1 MKTSTAKN
9 IKTHSRQTNKDLA
22 TSLIRIIND
31 RQPDMTELMLN
42 DIDDYRDS
50 TKKTGPSGCCYRLKD
65 DGDYFTTKDG
75 DTVQL
80 SFSARKRLVLL
91 TGGSAV
97 KIKNADGTVQTNS
110 VGKPKEELIGGA
122 FSSQDFRRCF
132 DYIKS
137 CGAWIEDDT
146 GREFVIDTDEVNN
159 AMRNGHRWDSLNR
172 RVAVRSRRN
181 ATKSIKITHHM
192 DLPDIKNGKFSKPKK
207 AEEYYTL
214 LVKYIMNE
222 AVSGG
227 VSLDVKINGTQ
238 VLTSVD
244 SQ

>member
-9 IKTHSRQTNKDLA
+9 IKTHSRQTSAKLA
-22 TSLIRIIND
+22 QSLIRLQND

-42 DIDDYRDS
+42 DIDAYGKS
-50 TKKTGPSGCCYRLKD
+50 SKQTGASGCFYRLTS
-65 DGDYFTTKDG
+65 GGTYFTTGKG
-75 DTVQL
+75 KNETVQL
-80 SFSARKRLVLL
+80 SSSAKDRLVVL
-91 TGGSAV
+91 TGGKVAKTKTASGGV
-97 KIKNADGTVQTNS
+97 R
-110 VGKPKEELIGGA
+110 KEYIGGA
-122 FSSQDFRRCF
+122 YSDQDFRRCF

-137 CGAWIEDDT
+137 CGAWVKDDEGT
-146 GREFVIDTDEVNN
+146 KFIVDTDAVND
-159 AMRNGHRWDSLNR
+159 AMRSGHRWDSLNR
-172 RVAVRSRRN
+172 RVALKSKRN
-181 ATKSIKITHHM
+181 ATKSIRITHHM
-192 DLPDIKNGKFSKPKK
+192 DKPEIKNGKFSKPKK

-214 LVKYIMNE
+214 LVKYIMSE